1 MHRLPKRIC
10 MHVPWHRSIPRIAAC
25 FVALFGIMGYAS
37 AEASATA
44 PAAAAT
50 TAYEQGQAY
59 ERLFQD
65 IDLAPGTCG
74 IVLERPQ
81 CASDLETIAGMRGSD
96 PTDARVRKWFA
107 SGDISLRVKNWNDT
121 YVPDKAWIDD
131 PGFAWWYTAGVASIA
146 ASLPQGP
153 NMAEYVGSIVDVL
166 AKHASAAPSD
176 SSSWV
181 LSGGTPYA
189 RLASIQEQLQQTFPV
204 VAYPAA
210 VFAAS
215 PTSYAQLGVY
225 LATVEELVDSPSAFS
240 RPESRAF
247 AAVALAKLQS
257 LHESF
262 ADGLTVAPMQA
273 EINEP
278 FMVDR
283 SWLNTTW
290 RKSLTSQ
297 TLNTTWPKEP
307 RDALVMGGM
316 IAQVAYNAA
325 VLKDSTADADFR
337 SVISKLPAWP
347 SMSAKTH
354 ADIAALQNI
363 PYAANGGTW
372 TAINKAATTATKD
385 IASNI

>member
-1 MHRLPKRIC
+1 
-10 MHVPWHRSIPRIAAC
+10 
-25 FVALFGIMGYAS
+25 MGYAS